1 MAKRGKMAKRAPR
14 GQWSDRDLNLLK
26 KEFPENPTAKVAVKL
41 HRQTD
46 AVKKKAARM
55 GLKKSRRYLK
65 SLGRS

>member
-14 GQWSDRDLNLLK
+14 GMWSDRDLNLLK
-26 KEFPENPTAKVAVKL
+26 KEFPENPTARVAVKL